1 MEVKQ
6 SWLGDNT
13 VVISIEQFVAS
24 GIVNCIYFN
33 PQIEQFWIIDY
44 RIYDPDTDKKT
55 KIDHVEEMILNVVNQ
70 NKLRLKKVLMD
81 SWYAAKRLMGLVDN
95 MGKVYYCPF
104 KINRARR

>member
-1 MEVKQ
+1 
-6 SWLGDNT
+6 
-13 VVISIEQFVAS
+13 
-24 GIVNCIYFN
+24 
-33 PQIEQFWIIDY
+33 
-44 RIYDPDTDKKT
+44 
-55 KIDHVEEMILNVVNQ
+55 MILNVVNQ